1 MSVLKELE
9 PKKVFYY
16 FEEIC
21 RIPHGSYD
29 TKRISDYC
37 VNFAKERRLEVFQD
51 HMNNVIVKKPG
62 TKGYENADTVILQ
75 GHLDMVCEKTPES
88 SHDFSKDGLELMV
101 EDGFVKAKD
110 TTLGGD
116 DGIAV
121 AMILAVLDSNDIPHP
136 PLEAVFTTDEEVGM
150 GGAHALDM
158 KKLRGRV
165 LINIDSEEEGVL
177 TAGCAGGYRF
187 DTCIPVDYQSLEGMV
202 LTIRIGGLTGG
213 HSGIEIH
220 KQRGNAHILMGRLLN
235 HLAHSVHFRLADI
248 GGGSKD
254 NVIARES
261 MAQIAISSDDKE
273 QCKAQIHDMEKI
285 WKSEF
290 GSDEPELFIAISEAQ
305 GEKTFTEEST
315 NRVINYLS
323 AVPNGVI
330 CYERQIEGQV
340 ETSLNLGIVRMTEEG
355 LVLSHLVRSSLESK
369 KEALKEQLQRLAAF
383 AGGNGKAM
391 DEYPSWNYRADSRL
405 QKLMVSVYRNIY
417 KKNPQ
422 IVTIHGGLECGL
434 FVGKRPELDCVS
446 FGPDIFDVHSVNE
459 RMDPESVRRSYQY
472 LLEVL
477 KAAEA
482 FI

>member
-1 MSVLKELE
+1 MSVLNELE

-29 TKRISDYC
+29 TGRISDYC
-37 VNFAKERRLEVFQD
+37 VNFARERGLKVFRD
-51 HMNNVIVKKPG
+51 HMNNVIIKKPG
-62 TKGYENADTVILQ
+62 TKGYEHAETVILQ

-88 SHDFSKDGLELMV
+88 SHDFARDGLKLMI
-101 EDGFVKAKD
+101 EDGFVRAKD

-121 AMILAVLDSNDIPHP
+121 AMILAVLDSDEIPHP
-136 PLEAVFTTDEEVGM
+136 PIEAVFTADEEVGM
-150 GGAHALDM
+150 GGAHALD
-158 KKLRGRV
+158 LEQLNGRM
-165 LINIDSEEEGVL
+165 LINIDSEEEGIL

-187 DTCIPVDYQSLEGMV
+187 DTCIPIAYEPADGKALE
-202 LTIRIGGLTGG
+202 IRIGGLVGG

-235 HLAHSVHFRLADI
+235 CLAHTISFRLAEI

-254 NVIARES
+254 NVIAKES
-261 MAQIAISSDDKE
+261 MAKIIVSPEDME
-273 QCKAQIHDMEKI
+273 QCKERIGVMEEI

-290 GSDEPELFIAISEAQ
+290 GPDELEFFIHISEGQA
-305 GEKTFTEEST
+305 EEAFTEEST
-315 NRVINYLS
+315 GRVIDYLS

-340 ETSLNLGIVRMTEEG
+340 ETSLNLGVVRMTEEG
-355 LVLSHLVRSSLESK
+355 VMLSHLVRSSLESK
-369 KEALKEQLQRLAAF
+369 KEALKEQLWRFAALV
-383 AGGNGKAM
+383 GGKGSVR

-405 QKLMVSVYRNIY
+405 QRLMVSVYQSLY
-417 KKNPQ
+417 KEKPQ
-422 IVTIHGGLECGL
+422 IVTIHAGLECGL

-459 RMDPESVRRSYQY
+459 RMDPESVLRSYQY

-477 KAAEA
+477 KAAE
-482 FI
+482 